1 MYLEDVQEM
10 IDKYVEMED
19 KAANAVKEI
28 YQKILNT
35 KLEAIDKE
43 KEALEELRK
52 AREQDRKDQE
62 NAKAVSNL
70 QTNLQRAM
78 MDTSGASDIAFIK
91 AKNDIEDKLEDIA
104 EDKYSKMLDD
114 INNQLDDEKEML
126 QEEFDEL
133 WENMD

>member
-1 MYLEDVQEM
+1 M

-19 KAANAVKEI
+19 KAANAVTEI
-28 YQKILNT
+28 YQQILNT

-126 QEEFDEL
+126 LEEFDEL